1 MATPA
6 KGPHLR
12 RKNVI
17 LDQQKIDRA
26 KRLLGAATETE
37 AISRALDAVAE
48 MARFQAEVDAGLD
61 LLVGKG
67 GFVDAFGP
75 ASK

>member
-1 MATPA
+1 MGSPA
-6 KGPHLR
+6 KQPRLK

-17 LDQQKIDRA
+17 LDQRKIDRA

-37 AISRALDAVAE
+37 AISRALDAVTE
-48 MARFQAEVDAGLD
+48 MARFQAEVEAGLD
-61 LLVGKG
+61 LLVGGG
-67 GFVDAFGP
+67 GFVDLFGT

>member
-6 KGPHLR
+6 KGPRLK

-17 LDQQKIDRA
+17 LDQRKIDRA
-26 KRLLGAATETE
+26 RQLLGAATETE

-61 LLVGKG
+61 LLVGRG
-67 GFVDAFGP
+67 GFVDAFG
-75 ASK
+75 AVSK